1 MMLRNKKPE
10 ENVAVFAVKHRH
22 GNVVTS
28 LLVNY
33 VYITMHKQRGHIYML
48 SRSKA
53 PKLSRLRLTDLREKS
68 LNFFMAPNRRLLSS
82 HNNFAVPV

>member
-33 VYITMHKQRGHIYML
+33 VYITMHKQRAPIYML

-53 PKLSRLRLTDLREKS
+53 PKRSKLTLTDIREKP
-68 LNFFMAPNRRLLSS
+68 LDFLWRQTGIYLAP
-82 HNNFAVPV
+82 AMC